1 MQTKFILWGVFF
13 SSTFAMANSV
23 STVIT
28 EKENTAIP
36 DIRVMPVREVQF
48 KEAVPDDLP
57 IVQGKRLEIE
67 ALSAE
72 LGKDK
77 ALTERLLNIAIESG
91 QIDNMKSLLS
101 IYQTFSEQD
110 LLLVLFAKAKMAKFD
125 RKYSEA
131 IRYFREMLDINPD
144 LAPVRI
150 ELGIVLFL
158 EQHNNAAK
166 EQFEKVLSHYS
177 IPLDI
182 QALVNQYLTAL
193 EKRESWK
200 VNFSVRYLNENN
212 VNNAASSINIENT
225 PFIKGHSML
234 PQKASGI
241 GYSLGAERDF
251 NLADS
256 HYLHLNTEISGKN
269 YWDNRDYT
277 ESSNRIYL
285 GYSHKKAKQQ
295 WSVLP
300 FYERQW
306 YAHHQYKWAS
316 GVRGEYSK
324 WLNDYWQFSTALE
337 YAQNRHYQNT
347 NLNGNSKLAS
357 MTFVWQRKPSQFF
370 YAGLDLSRETTIQ
383 RSLSYDVKTVR
394 VGWGQEW
401 GSGVSSRI
409 SATFSNREY
418 KGNLRLGSAFL
429 FPKVREDNIY
439 SVGFTLWNRDWH
451 VWGITPKLHYIWKK
465 QDSNFDS
472 LYSYSDKNVNLFFE
486 KSF

>member
-1 MQTKFILWGVFF
+1 
-13 SSTFAMANSV
+13 MANSV

-166 EQFEKVLSHYS
+166 EQFE
-177 IPLDI
+177 
-182 QALVNQYLTAL
+182 N
-193 EKRESWK
+193 EK
-200 VNFSVRYLNENN
+200 
-212 VNNAASSINIENT
+212 
-225 PFIKGHSML
+225 
-234 PQKASGI
+234 
-241 GYSLGAERDF
+241 
-251 NLADS
+251 
-256 HYLHLNTEISGKN
+256 IST
-269 YWDNRDYT
+269 R
-277 ESSNRIYL
+277 
-285 GYSHKKAKQQ
+285 
-295 WSVLP
+295 
-300 FYERQW
+300 
-306 YAHHQYKWAS
+306 
-316 GVRGEYSK
+316 
-324 WLNDYWQFSTALE
+324 
-337 YAQNRHYQNT
+337 
-347 NLNGNSKLAS
+347 
-357 MTFVWQRKPSQFF
+357 
-370 YAGLDLSRETTIQ
+370 
-383 RSLSYDVKTVR
+383 
-394 VGWGQEW
+394 
-401 GSGVSSRI
+401 
-409 SATFSNREY
+409 
-418 KGNLRLGSAFL
+418 
-429 FPKVREDNIY
+429 
-439 SVGFTLWNRDWH
+439 FTLQEYFYR
-451 VWGITPKLHYIWKK
+451 IIFLC
-465 QDSNFDS
+465 
-472 LYSYSDKNVNLFFE
+472 LC
-486 KSF
+486 